1 MVFSSSL
8 FLLYFL
14 PAFLLVYHALPRSFR
29 NYWVLL
35 ASILFYSWGAPKFV
49 FVAIGAMVLNYYIV
63 RFMSKAAKESKRKTL
78 MQLSLLLNV
87 GLLLFFKYANFF
99 VENVNMLLENLGFTH
114 ITWTSIALP
123 IGISFFIFQSITYTV
138 DVYRKVSPPLE
149 KPTDYILYI
158 LLFPQLIAGPIV
170 RFNTIAAQITNRVKF
185 ETLDNVLSGF
195 IRFSIGLGK
204 KVLLANV
211 MGKYADQIF
220 AMDHASLDA
229 GLAWVGVVCYGFQI
243 YWDFSGYSD
252 MAIGIGRMIGFTFPE
267 NFNVPYISKN
277 ITEFWRRWHMTL
289 GTWMRDYL
297 YIPLGGNQVNTRF
310 RLFFNLWVVF
320 LISGLWHGAAWSFII
335 WGVFHGLFLIFDRLF
350 LIRFTKYIG
359 SVPSIL
365 LTYIIVLFSW
375 VIFRSENF
383 SLALSFMGKMWTG
396 GWDFHGIFLNRE
408 MWAIIGVSFLF
419 SFAPASKIG
428 SKLMDL
434 AYQQKF
440 TLPTYLLFSVF
451 AILLVVLSV
460 GSITSSGFNPFIY
473 FRF

>member
-1 MVFSSSL
+1 MVFSSNL

-14 PAFLLVYHALPRSFR
+14 PVFLLVYHVLPRSWK

-35 ASILFYSWGAPKFV
+35 ASIAFYSWGAPKFI
-49 FVAIGAMVLNYYIV
+49 FAALGAMILNFYIV
-63 RFMSKAAKESKRKTL
+63 RFMSNASLPGKRKCL

-99 VENVNMLLENLGFTH
+99 VDNVNSLLASFGVETLA
-114 ITWTSIALP
+114 WTSIALP
-123 IGISFFIFQSITYTV
+123 IGISFFIFQSITYTM
-138 DVYRKVSPPLE
+138 DVYRKVSPPLA

-170 RFNTIAAQITNRVKF
+170 RFNTIAAQITNRVQY

-220 AMDHASLDA
+220 ALDHSTLDA
-229 GLAWVGVVCYGFQI
+229 GLAWVGVICYGFQI

-277 ITEFWRRWHMTL
+277 ITEFWRRWHITL
-289 GTWMRDYL
+289 GSWMRDYL
-297 YIPLGGNQVNTRF
+297 YIPLGGNKVNTKF

-320 LISGLWHGAAWSFII
+320 LISGLWHGAAWSFVI
-335 WGVFHGLFLIFDRLF
+335 WGAFHGLFLIFDRLF
-350 LIRFTKYIG
+350 LIRFTMYIG
-359 SVPSIL
+359 SFPSMV
-365 LTYIIVLFSW
+365 LTYLIVLFSW

-383 SLALSFMGKMWTG
+383 SMALSYMDKMWTG
-396 GWDFHGIFLNRE
+396 GWAYHQIFQNRE
-408 MWAIIGVSFLF
+408 MWAILAVSFLF
-419 SFAPASKIG
+419 SFSPAFKPGRKIMEH
-428 SKLMDL
+428 LFREEY
-434 AYQQKF
+434 A
-440 TLPTYLLFSVF
+440 LPSSILYSGF
-451 AILLVVLSV
+451 AIVVLLLSV
-460 GSITSSGFNPFIY
+460 GAITSSGFNPFIY